1 MDDFDPEQ
9 LREFEENLRSMNSSL
24 GTTTAALA
32 KLASQI
38 STLAES
44 QSKSSQQLSKG
55 YDDLSKQVSQES
67 EARKAV
73 READQEI
80 KRTTEALERSFAK
93 ASSAVTDFSAQI
105 LSGKEGFS
113 KYGGALSSLGDSTAE
128 LTSTM
133 GPLAKGI
140 GIAVDLFTK
149 LAAVMMSQT
158 DMQNQFVKDLNA
170 MGAISGTT
178 SENLTDLAR
187 DAGYAASDLEK
198 LTPMLQQ
205 ASMGLAG
212 FGKGVGDGT
221 KKMLETLKLDDKQ
234 EAMMRRYG
242 YTLEEANEAQLFYMQ
257 LQRTA
262 GGNLQTQNMTALQL
276 QKRSLAYAK
285 TMRELSELTGK
296 RADELKAEQEI
307 IASDIRNRV
316 RQIADEDELVKIRQ
330 QIAKT
335 ENGARKDELI
345 QKKQSLENEMKMRAD
360 MTVDFGQAGPEF
372 AKSLK
377 NVIEFGG
384 IDESTKSLAVIFSN
398 AGVGVGEL
406 QARFKDLEAGSQ
418 EYDDAVTQTMD
429 EFSEGVRTGVGQ
441 LEQTIGATGPG
452 ETEAGQIFGITEENL
467 KAVTLM
473 RDNAQRRNDIEA
485 GIISATEEGADA
497 QKDTAS
503 GLQVF
508 ERNVRTGA
516 DEFLDSIN
524 IFNTSINAQVAAMTL
539 LTAAAF
545 AASLSLGKMAA
556 MGGAGTLGKLFG
568 MGGKG
573 GKGQYRDPKTGRFA
587 KAPGMMSRIG
597 TGLAKNAKVVGGGG
611 LLAGAVAVGSAAYER
626 TGAINDIDR
635 NFFDKTQGMDKQSS
649 EYQRAKDEA
658 DIEKKGANRKAVGQ
672 GAGGAG
678 GALAGAAMGA
688 AIGSAVPIIGTA
700 IGGLIGAGLGAWMGS
715 ELGETIGVALSP
727 EEMKAHEATE
737 AEIAMMSSEERE
749 AWQKQYDQ
757 AQTAIDLA
765 EKELAETKKLNAENL
780 RLAQDAELYDKDLL
794 GASEINWTKLGE
806 LKDGTDEQ
814 KEQLKGMLSAIL
826 DDNDMRDGDREMI
839 EQQLASL
846 EGIDDNTS
854 PEEETEEKS
863 FATMTQAEL
872 YAHFEKVRDGGK
884 PDIADDKKGSL
895 AGTSGELNL
904 ADPSVADANGIINV
918 DETITTTSTKK
929 ELAGD
934 VPDEQ
939 KDIETSKLSSFTE
952 QFADASSSLL
962 GFLRNPLDTIKGMGS
977 TAIDGADATY
987 TQKDIDALPED
998 QQGLVQVGEKIQD
1011 EADSWGKLG
1020 NNLLEAFSNSPL
1032 ALAYQSID
1040 GVMNSAVDIAT
1051 TAGEQVANVIDAE
1064 TKIKDEVEA
1073 VDGDTTEF
1081 AQTTVDGETQS
1092 VTEYK
1097 ETLDIGKQQL
1107 AATNTLIAQNERLIN
1122 NSNTANDLSEEIKRN
1137 VQA

>member
-276 QKRSLAYAK
+276 QKRSLEYAK

-335 ENGARKDELI
+335 ENGARKDELL

-524 IFNTSINAQVAAMTL
+524 IFNTSLNAQILAMTA

-545 AASLSLGKMAA
+545 AASFSLGKMAG

-587 KAPGMMSRIG
+587 KAPVGTMSKIG
-597 TGLAKNAKVVGGGG
+597 SKLAPMAKVGGG
-611 LLAGAVAVGSAAYER
+611 LVAGAVAVGSAAYER
-626 TGAINDIDR
+626 HGAMNDIDR

-918 DETITTTSTKK
+918 DETITTTSK

-977 TAIDGADATY
+977 TAMAGTDATY

-1051 TAGEQVANVIDAE
+1051 TAGEQVAETNKHVAE
-1064 TKIKDEVEA
+1064 TISVEA
-1073 VDGDTTEF
+1073 ETTTEV
-1081 AQTTVDGETQS
+1081 AQTETTVDGETQS
-1092 VTEYK
+1092 TTVVNEQT
-1097 ETLDIGKQQL
+1097 DIAKQQL
-1107 AATNTLIAQNERLIN
+1107 AATNKVIEQNQVIIN
-1122 NSNTANDLSEEIKRN
+1122 LNNTANDLSEEIKRN

>member
-406 QARFKDLEAGSQ
+406 QARLRSRL
-418 EYDDAVTQTMD
+418 TR
-429 EFSEGVRTGVGQ
+429 VR
-441 LEQTIGATGPG
+441 
-452 ETEAGQIFGITEENL
+452 
-467 KAVTLM
+467 
-473 RDNAQRRNDIEA
+473 
-485 GIISATEEGADA
+485 
-497 QKDTAS
+497 
-503 GLQVF
+503 
-508 ERNVRTGA
+508 
-516 DEFLDSIN
+516 
-524 IFNTSINAQVAAMTL
+524 
-539 LTAAAF
+539 
-545 AASLSLGKMAA
+545 
-556 MGGAGTLGKLFG
+556 
-568 MGGKG
+568 
-573 GKGQYRDPKTGRFA
+573 
-587 KAPGMMSRIG
+587 
-597 TGLAKNAKVVGGGG
+597 
-611 LLAGAVAVGSAAYER
+611 
-626 TGAINDIDR
+626 
-635 NFFDKTQGMDKQSS
+635 
-649 EYQRAKDEA
+649 
-658 DIEKKGANRKAVGQ
+658 
-672 GAGGAG
+672 
-678 GALAGAAMGA
+678 
-688 AIGSAVPIIGTA
+688 
-700 IGGLIGAGLGAWMGS
+700 
-715 ELGETIGVALSP
+715 
-727 EEMKAHEATE
+727 
-737 AEIAMMSSEERE
+737 
-749 AWQKQYDQ
+749 
-757 AQTAIDLA
+757 
-765 EKELAETKKLNAENL
+765 
-780 RLAQDAELYDKDLL
+780 
-794 GASEINWTKLGE
+794 
-806 LKDGTDEQ
+806 
-814 KEQLKGMLSAIL
+814 
-826 DDNDMRDGDREMI
+826 
-839 EQQLASL
+839 
-846 EGIDDNTS
+846 
-854 PEEETEEKS
+854 
-863 FATMTQAEL
+863 
-872 YAHFEKVRDGGK
+872 
-884 PDIADDKKGSL
+884 
-895 AGTSGELNL
+895 
-904 ADPSVADANGIINV
+904 
-918 DETITTTSTKK
+918 
-929 ELAGD
+929 
-934 VPDEQ
+934 
-939 KDIETSKLSSFTE
+939 
-952 QFADASSSLL
+952 
-962 GFLRNPLDTIKGMGS
+962 
-977 TAIDGADATY
+977 
-987 TQKDIDALPED
+987 
-998 QQGLVQVGEKIQD
+998 
-1011 EADSWGKLG
+1011 
-1020 NNLLEAFSNSPL
+1020 
-1032 ALAYQSID
+1032 
-1040 GVMNSAVDIAT
+1040 
-1051 TAGEQVANVIDAE
+1051 
-1064 TKIKDEVEA
+1064 
-1073 VDGDTTEF
+1073 
-1081 AQTTVDGETQS
+1081 
-1092 VTEYK
+1092 
-1097 ETLDIGKQQL
+1097 
-1107 AATNTLIAQNERLIN
+1107 
-1122 NSNTANDLSEEIKRN
+1122 
-1137 VQA
+1137 